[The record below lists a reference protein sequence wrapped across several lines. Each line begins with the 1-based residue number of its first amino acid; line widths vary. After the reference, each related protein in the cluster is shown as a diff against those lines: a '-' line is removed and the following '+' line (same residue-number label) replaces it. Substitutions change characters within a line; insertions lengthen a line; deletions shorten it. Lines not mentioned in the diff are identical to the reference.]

1 MVEPTGKLAPPC
13 VLVIFGAAGD
23 LTKRLLLPT
32 VVNLVE
38 HGLVGRRLAI
48 VGVTRR
54 PWTHD
59 DFREEMADGGADF
72 HSVGTLDPAVA
83 GIPAPAPLPRVRGDL
98 NDPATYSG
106 PPHAAGRG

>member
-1 MVEPTGKLAPPC
+1 MVEPTGRLAPPC

-38 HGLVGRRLAI
+38 HGLVGRRLVI
-48 VGVTRR
+48 VGVTRQ

-59 DFREEMADGGADF
+59 DFREEMADAVQTF
-72 HSVGTLDPAVA
+72 NVGTLDPAVLESL
-83 GIPAPAPLPRVRGDL
+83 LPRLYHVRGDI
-98 NDPATYSG
+98 NDPATYTG
-106 PPHAAGRG
+106 LRTLLAEN